1 MNFSQLKKLATAA
14 LFSAGLF
21 ASHSS
26 LALSS
31 IAPIANCKYVVTNSW
46 GSGATA
52 SIEITNIRSTVIS
65 DWSVNW
71 SYANNRV
78 TGSWNAAVTG
88 SNPYTANSLSWNA
101 KIQPGQTISIG
112 VQVNGNGA
120 IEAPI
125 VYGSICTNSYST
137 SSTSTS
143 AYSSSSNVPSSRS
156 SSLSSASSSLSSVS
170 SSSLRSTVS
179 SSTSACSGVQQCN
192 WYGSLYPLCVTTQSG
207 WGYENNKSC
216 ISPNTCTSQPSPF
229 GVTGGACVQ
238 SSSSSSS
245 LSSSSIRSSISS
257 SRSSSSSSLSCPQ
270 GNSWPDCPWETWS
283 PEYCALYGP
292 PSCRSSSSAS
302 SRSSSSVS
310 SAGVTSVQLTRMM
323 GIGWN
328 VGNSLDAIG
337 GETNWGNPLITQQL
351 INSVKAAGFKT
362 IRLPVA
368 WSKFSNEQNF
378 VIQTAWMD
386 RVEQVV
392 NYALNADMY
401 VVMNIH
407 WDNGWMQPTYAQQ
420 AYVNNRLKIMWTQ
433 IATRFANYDDRL
445 LFAGTNEVMV
455 DGDYGTP
462 TVEYYTVQNSF
473 NQTFVS
479 AVRAT
484 GGKNATR
491 HLVVQGFN
499 TNIDHTVN
507 FAKIPTD
514 TVSNRLM
521 MEVHYYDPYNFTLN
535 TSSNITQWGKNA
547 TNPNATETW
556 ANEAYTDAQ
565 FQKMKVNF
573 VDKGIGVILGEYGV
587 VSRTNVADHETYRNY
602 WNEYITKSAYTHG
615 MVPVYWDN
623 GYGGNGGMALFDRA
637 SGAQLY
643 PNLIQTIVKADD

>member
-1 MNFSQLKKLATAA
+1 MNISHLKKMATAA
-14 LFSAGLF
+14 LLGVGLF
-21 ASHSS
+21 AAQGS

-31 IAPIANCKYVVTNSW
+31 IAPIANCKYVVNNSW

-52 SIEITNIRSTVIS
+52 SIEITNIRSTVING
-65 DWSVNW
+65 WSVNW
-71 SYANNRV
+71 NYVNNRL
-78 TGSWNAAVTG
+78 TGSWNATVTG
-88 SNPYTANSLSWNA
+88 SNPYTATNLSWNA
-101 KIQPGQTISIG
+101 NIQPGQTVSIG
-112 VQVNGNGA
+112 MQVNGNGA
-120 IEAPI
+120 IEAPT
-125 VYGSICTNSYST
+125 VYGAICTNSYNNT
-137 SSTSTS
+137 SSVTTSR
-143 AYSSSSNVPSSRS
+143 SSSSSTAPSSRS
-156 SSLSSASSSLSSVS
+156 SSSSLVPSSIS
-170 SSSLRSTVS
+170 SSSSSSIVLSS

-192 WYGSLYPLCVTTQSG
+192 WYGTMYPLCVNTQSG

-216 ISPNTCTSQPSPF
+216 ISRATCTTQPSPF
-229 GVTGGACVQ
+229 GVVGSPACPG
-238 SSSSSSS
+238 SSSS
-245 LSSSSIRSSISS
+245 LSSSSIRSSSSISISS
-257 SRSSSSSSLSCPQ
+257 SSIRSSSSSS
-270 GNSWPDCPWETWS
+270 
-283 PEYCALYGP
+283 
-292 PSCRSSSSAS
+292 RSA
-302 SRSSSSVS
+302 SSVS
-310 SAGVTSVQLTRMM
+310 SGGVTSVELTRLM

-368 WSKFSNEQNF
+368 WSKFSDESNF
-378 VIQTAWMD
+378 VIQSAWMD

-407 WDNGWMQPTYAQQ
+407 WDGGWMQPTNAQQ

-433 IATRFANYDDRL
+433 IATRFGNYDDRL

-473 NQTFVS
+473 NQTFVT

-535 TSSNITQWGKNA
+535 TSSNITQWGSIA
-547 TNPNATETW
+547 TNPSVTETW
-556 ANEAYTDAQ
+556 ANESYTDAQ

-587 VSRTNVADHETYRNY
+587 VSRTNVADHEIYRNY

-615 MVPVYWDN
+615 LVPVYWDN
-623 GYGGNGGMALFDRA
+623 GFGGNGGMALFDRA

-643 PNLIQTIVKADD
+643 PNLIQAIVKADD

>member
-1 MNFSQLKKLATAA
+1 MNISQLKKLATAA
-14 LFSAGLF
+14 LLSVGLC
-21 ASHSS
+21 ASQAS
-26 LALSS
+26 LAQSAS
-31 IAPIANCKYVVTNSW
+31 CKYVVGNSW
-46 GSGATA
+46 GGGATA
-52 SIEITNIRSTVIS
+52 SIEITNTGTSAINGWNVSWAYV
-65 DWSVNW
+65 
-71 SYANNRV
+71 NNRIS
-78 TGSWNAAVTG
+78 GSWNATLSG
-88 SNPYTANSLSWNA
+88 SNPYSATNLSWNGSV
-101 KIQPGQTISIG
+101 QPGQTVSFG
-112 VQVNGNGA
+112 MQVTTNGA
-120 IEAPI
+120 VEIPVVSGA
-125 VYGSICTNSYST
+125 ICRAV
-137 SSTSTS
+137 SSTASSTR
-143 AYSSSSNVPSSRS
+143 SSVMS
-156 SSLSSASSSLSSVS
+156 SSLSSSARSSSSSIRSS
-170 SSSLRSTVS
+170 SSSLLSSSIRPSSS

-192 WYGSLYPLCVTTQSG
+192 WYGTLYPLCATTQSG

-216 ISPNTCTSQPSPF
+216 ISRTTCMSQPSPF
-229 GVTGGACVQ
+229 GVMGGACVP
-238 SSSSSSS
+238 SSSSRSS
-245 LSSSSIRSSISS
+245 LSSSSVRSSISS
-257 SRSSSSSSLSCPQ
+257 SRSSSI
-270 GNSWPDCPWETWS
+270 
-283 PEYCALYGP
+283 
-292 PSCRSSSSAS
+292 S

-310 SAGVTSVQLTRMM
+310 SGGLTSVELTKRM

-328 VGNSLDAIG
+328 IGNSLDAIG

-378 VIQTAWMD
+378 VIQSAWMD

-420 AYVNNRLKIMWTQ
+420 NYVNNRLTIMWTQ
-433 IATRFANYDDRL
+433 IASHFSNYDDRL

-462 TVEYYTVQNSF
+462 TPEYYTVQNSF
-473 NQTFVS
+473 NQTFVN

-507 FAKIPTD
+507 FAVIPTD

-535 TSSNITQWGKNA
+535 TSSNITQWGSIA
-547 TNPNATETW
+547 TNPSATETW
-556 ANEAYTDAQ
+556 ANEFYTDAQ
-565 FQKMKVNF
+565 FQKMKTNF
-573 VDKGIGVILGEYGV
+573 VDRGIGVILGEYGV
-587 VSRTNVADHETYRNY
+587 VSRLNVSGHETYRNY

-623 GYGGNGGMALFDRA
+623 GFSGDGGMALFDRNN
-637 SGAQLY
+637 GNQLY
-643 PNLIQTIVKADD
+643 PNLIQAIVKADD

>member
-1 MNFSQLKKLATAA
+1 MMNISRLKKIATAA
-14 LFSAGLF
+14 LLGAGLF
-21 ASHSS
+21 ISQGS

-31 IAPIANCKYVVTNSW
+31 IAPIANCKYVVNNSW

-52 SIEITNIRSTVIS
+52 SVEITNARSTPIEG
-65 DWSVNW
+65 WSVTLNYGL
-71 SYANNRV
+71 SRIS
-78 TGSWNAAVTG
+78 GSWNAALSG
-88 SNPYTANSLSWNA
+88 SNPYTASNLSWNA
-101 KIQPGQTISIG
+101 VIQPGQTVSFG
-112 VQVNGNGA
+112 LQVENNGH
-120 IEAPI
+120 IEIPQLTGPTCTVS
-125 VYGSICTNSYST
+125 VYASSSAT
-137 SSTSTS
+137 SR
-143 AYSSSSNVPSSRS
+143 SSSSVSVTSVPSSSSSSQLPSSRS
-156 SSLSSASSSLSSVS
+156 
-170 SSSLRSTVS
+170 S

-192 WYGSLYPLCVTTQSG
+192 WYGTSYPLCANTQSG

-216 ISPNTCTSQPSPF
+216 ISRATCTSQPSPF

-238 SSSSSSS
+238 SSSSISS
-245 LSSSSIRSSISS
+245 LSSSSIRSSLSS
-257 SRSSSSSSLSCPQ
+257 SNSSLSCPQ
-270 GNSWPDCPWETWS
+270 GNSWPDCPYTTWS
-283 PEYCALYGP
+283 DAYCTLVGP
-292 PSCRSSSSAS
+292 SLCPRSSSSAS
-302 SRSSSSVS
+302 SRSSSSAS
-310 SAGVTSVQLTRMM
+310 SGGLTSVELTKRM

-337 GETNWGNPLITQQL
+337 GETAWGNPLITQQL

-368 WSKFSNEQNF
+368 WSKFSNEANF
-378 VIQTAWMD
+378 TIQTAWMD

-407 WDNGWMQPTYAQQ
+407 WDGGWMQPTNAQS

-462 TVEYYTVQNSF
+462 TAEYYTVQNSF
-473 NQTFVS
+473 NQTFVTT
-479 AVRAT
+479 VRAT

-535 TSSNITQWGKNA
+535 TSSNITQWGKIA
-547 TNPNATETW
+547 TNPSATETW
-556 ANEAYTDAQ
+556 ANESYTDAQ
-565 FQKMKVNF
+565 FQKMKTNF

-602 WNEYITKSAYTHG
+602 WNEYITKSAYSHG
-615 MVPVYWDN
+615 LVPVYWDN
-623 GYGGNGGMALFDRA
+623 GYGGNGGMAIFDRA

-643 PNLIQTIVKADD
+643 PNLIQAIVKADD

>member
-1 MNFSQLKKLATAA
+1 MKISHLKKMATAA
-14 LFSAGLF
+14 LLGVGLF
-21 ASHSS
+21 AAQGS

-31 IAPIANCKYVVTNSW
+31 IAPIANCKYVVNNSW

-52 SIEITNIRSTVIS
+52 SIEITNIRSTVING
-65 DWSVNW
+65 WSVNW
-71 SYANNRV
+71 NYVNNRV
-78 TGSWNAAVTG
+78 TGSWNATVTG
-88 SNPYTANSLSWNA
+88 SNPYTATNLSWNA
-101 KIQPGQTISIG
+101 DIQPGQTVSIG

-120 IEAPI
+120 IEAPT
-125 VYGSICTNSYST
+125 VYGSICTNSYNST
-137 SSTSTS
+137 SSVTTTR
-143 AYSSSSNVPSSRS
+143 SSSSSAAPSSRS
-156 SSLSSASSSLSSVS
+156 SSSSLVPSSVS
-170 SSSLRSTVS
+170 SSSSSSVVVSS
-179 SSTSACSGVQQCN
+179 SSTSVCSGVQQCN
-192 WYGSLYPLCVTTQSG
+192 WYGTLYPLCVNTQSG

-216 ISPNTCTSQPSPF
+216 ISRSTCTTQPSPY
-229 GVTGGACVQ
+229 GVVGGASCPV
-238 SSSSSSS
+238 SSSS
-245 LSSSSIRSSISS
+245 LSSSSIRSSSSISISS
-257 SRSSSSSSLSCPQ
+257 SSIRSSSSSS
-270 GNSWPDCPWETWS
+270 
-283 PEYCALYGP
+283 
-292 PSCRSSSSAS
+292 RSA
-302 SRSSSSVS
+302 SSVS
-310 SAGVTSVQLTRMM
+310 SGGVTSVELTRLM

-368 WSKFSNEQNF
+368 WSKFSDESNF
-378 VIQTAWMD
+378 VIQSAWMD

-420 AYVNNRLKIMWTQ
+420 NYVNNRLTIMWSQ
-433 IATRFANYDDRL
+433 IATRFSNYDDRL

-473 NQTFVS
+473 NQTFVN

-535 TSSNITQWGKNA
+535 TSSNITQWGSIA
-547 TNPNATETW
+547 TNPSATETW
-556 ANEAYTDAQ
+556 ANESYTDAQ

-573 VDKGIGVILGEYGV
+573 VDKGVGVILGEYGV

-602 WNEYITKSAYTHG
+602 WNEYITKSAYTRG
-615 MVPVYWDN
+615 LVPVYWDN
-623 GYGGNGGMALFDRA
+623 GFGGNGGMALFDRA
-637 SGAQLY
+637 SGTQLY
-643 PNLIQTIVKADD
+643 PNLIQAIVKADD

>member
-1 MNFSQLKKLATAA
+1 MNISKIKKIATAA
-14 LFSAGLF
+14 LFSVGLF
-21 ASHSS
+21 ASQGS

-31 IAPIANCKYVVTNSW
+31 IAPIANCKYTINNSW

-52 SIEITNIRSTVIS
+52 SVEITNARSTPIEG
-65 DWSVNW
+65 WSVTLNYGV
-71 SYANNRV
+71 SRIS
-78 TGSWNAAVTG
+78 GSWNAALSG
-88 SNPYTANSLSWNA
+88 SNPYTASNLSWNA
-101 KIQPGQTISIG
+101 VIQPGQTVSFG
-112 VQVNGNGA
+112 LQVENNGHLE
-120 IEAPI
+120 IPI
-125 VYGSICTNSYST
+125 LTGTTCTVSVGYSSVAT
-137 SSTSTS
+137 SR
-143 AYSSSSNVPSSRS
+143 SSSSVTIPSSRS
-156 SSLSSASSSLSSVS
+156 SSSVVPS
-170 SSSLRSTVS
+170 SSSIRS
-179 SSTSACSGVQQCN
+179 SSSIASSRSSAACAVGGAQCN
-192 WYGSLYPLCVTTQSG
+192 WYGSLYPVCATTQSG

-216 ISPNTCTSQPSPF
+216 ISIATCNSQPAPF
-229 GVTGGACVQ
+229 GVLENAPCPT
-238 SSSSSSS
+238 SSSS
-245 LSSSSIRSSISS
+245 LSSSSVISS
-257 SRSSSSSSLSCPQ
+257 SSVASSVRSSSS
-270 GNSWPDCPWETWS
+270 
-283 PEYCALYGP
+283 
-292 PSCRSSSSAS
+292 S

-310 SAGVTSVQLTRMM
+310 SSGVTSVELTKLM

-337 GETNWGNPLITQQL
+337 GETAWGNPLITQQL

-368 WSKFSNEQNF
+368 WSQFSNEANF
-378 VIQTAWMD
+378 TIQTAWMD

-407 WDNGWMQPTYAQQ
+407 WDGGWMQPTNAQS

-462 TVEYYTVQNSF
+462 TAEYYTVQNSF
-473 NQTFVS
+473 NQTFVTT
-479 AVRAT
+479 VRAT

-514 TVSNRLM
+514 TVANKLM

-547 TNPNATETW
+547 TNPSATETW
-556 ANEAYTDAQ
+556 ANESYTDAQ
-565 FQKMKVNF
+565 FQKMKTNF
-573 VDKGIGVILGEYGV
+573 VDKGVGVILGEYGV
-587 VSRTNVADHETYRNY
+587 VSRTNIADHETYRNY
-602 WNEYITKSAYTHG
+602 WNEYITKSAYSRG
-615 MVPVYWDN
+615 LVPVYWDN

-637 SGAQLY
+637 SGTQLY
-643 PNLIQTIVKADD
+643 PNLIQAIVKADD

>member
-1 MNFSQLKKLATAA
+1 MNISQIKKVATAA
-14 LFSAGLF
+14 LLSAGLF
-21 ASHSS
+21 VAQSS

-31 IAPIANCKYVVTNSW
+31 IAPIANCKYVVNNSW

-52 SIEITNIRSTVIS
+52 SVEITNARSTPIEGWTVTLNYGLSRIS
-65 DWSVNW
+65 S
-71 SYANNRV
+71 
-78 TGSWNAAVTG
+78 SWNANVSG
-88 SNPYTANSLSWNA
+88 SNPYTASNLSWNA
-101 KIQPGQTISIG
+101 VIQPGQTVSFG
-112 VQVNGNGA
+112 VQVNNNGQVEMPQLTGA
-120 IEAPI
+120 T
-125 VYGSICTNSYST
+125 CTVTGYASSVAT
-137 SSTSTS
+137 SR
-143 AYSSSSNVPSSRS
+143 SSSSVVVPSSRS
-156 SSLSSASSSLSSVS
+156 SSSSLVPSSSSSSSIVVS
-170 SSSLRSTVS
+170 SSSAQTCNNS
-179 SSTSACSGVQQCN
+179 SAQCN
-192 WYGSLYPLCVTTQSG
+192 WYGTLYPVCTSTQTG

-216 ISPNTCTSQPSPF
+216 ISTATCTSQPSPY
-229 GVTGGACVQ
+229 GVVGSASCPTSSSAP
-238 SSSSSSS
+238 SSSSV
-245 LSSSSIRSSISS
+245 ISS
-257 SRSSSSSSLSCPQ
+257 SVRSSV
-270 GNSWPDCPWETWS
+270 
-283 PEYCALYGP
+283 
-292 PSCRSSSSAS
+292 AS

-310 SAGVTSVQLTRMM
+310 SGGVTSVELTKLM

-368 WSKFSNEQNF
+368 WSKFSNESNF
-378 VIQTAWMD
+378 TIQSAWMD

-407 WDNGWMQPTYAQQ
+407 WDNGWMQPTNAQQ

-462 TVEYYTVQNSF
+462 TAEYYTVQNSF
-473 NQTFVS
+473 NQTFVTT
-479 AVRAT
+479 VRAT

-535 TSSNITQWGKNA
+535 ENSNITQWGSIA
-547 TNPNATETW
+547 TNPAVTETW
-556 ANEAYTDAQ
+556 ANESYTDAQ

-587 VSRTNVADHETYRNY
+587 ISRNNVAGHETYRNY

-615 MVPVYWDN
+615 LVPVYWDN
-623 GYGGNGGMALFDRA
+623 GYGGNAGMALFDRA

-643 PNLIQTIVKADD
+643 PALIQAIVKADD